1 MAKTNPI
8 TTATAKA
15 TASSQTYS
23 GANKV
28 TFPFQ
33 ADRVMVGV
41 ISTTGAGSLV
51 LSLDGVNDSMTL
63 HNTSGVDTFI
73 LEQQRVT
80 DLYYRVDSA
89 ATSYTFVVNAET
101 PAYPNIF

>member
-8 TTATAKA
+8 TTATAKV

-33 ADRVMVGV
+33 ADRVMVAI
-41 ISTTGAGSLV
+41 ISSTGPGSLV
-51 LSLDGVNDSMTL
+51 LSLDGVTDSMTL
-63 HNTSGVDTFI
+63 HNTSGVDTFT
-73 LEQQRVT
+73 LEQQRASE
-80 DLYYRVDSA
+80 LYYRVDA
-89 ATSYTFVVNAET
+89 ASTSYTFVVNAET
-101 PAYPNIF
+101 PAWPNIF